1 MRKGTVWLK
10 RGEPTAQRDVE
21 RLRQAVPYWP
31 AQLAVVAAIGLQ
43 LLMPEKVTPG
53 PRLLVPSL
61 EALLLVGLAITTPRR
76 GRGEFPRRRRFA
88 IGLIA
93 LVSAANALSLA
104 LLVEALLEG
113 AKTSGRDLLF
123 GALMIWL
130 TNIIIFALWY
140 WELDGGGP
148 REREDR
154 DRARPRDF
162 LFPQMADP
170 EILGPDW
177 KPRFPDYLYLAF
189 TNASAFSPTD
199 AMPISVMAK
208 MLMMVQALISL
219 LTVLLVAARAV
230 NILA

>member
-1 MRKGTVWLK
+1 MSGRMRWLK
-10 RGEPTAQRDVE
+10 REEPAAERDIE
-21 RLRQAVPYWP
+21 ILRHAVPYWP
-31 AQLAVVAAIGLQ
+31 AQLAVLAAIGLQ
-43 LLMPEKVTPG
+43 LLMPAKVTPG
-53 PRLLVPSL
+53 PRFLVPGL
-61 EALLLVGLAITTPRR
+61 EAILLVGLAITTPRR
-76 GRGEFPRRRRFA
+76 NPAEFRRRRRFA

-113 AKTSGRDLLF
+113 TKTSGRNLLF
-123 GALMIWL
+123 GALMVWL

-148 REREDR
+148 REREDPHP
-154 DRARPRDF
+154 RPRDF

-170 EILGPDW
+170 QILGPDW

-199 AMPISVMAK
+199 AMPVSVMAK
-208 MLMMVQALISL
+208 MLMLVQALISL

>member
-1 MRKGTVWLK
+1 MPERMRWLK
-10 RGEPTAQRDVE
+10 REEPAAERDVE
-21 RLRQAVPYWP
+21 RLRYAVPYWP
-31 AQLAVVAAIGLQ
+31 AQVAVLAAIGLQ
-43 LLMPEKVTPG
+43 LLMPAKVTPG
-53 PRLLVPSL
+53 PRLLVPGL
-61 EALLLVGLAITTPRR
+61 EAILLVGLAITTPHRNR
-76 GRGEFPRRRRFA
+76 AEFRRRRRFA

-113 AKTSGRDLLF
+113 AKTSGRDLLL

-140 WELDGGGP
+140 WEMDGGGP
-148 REREDR
+148 MEREDR
-154 DRARPRDF
+154 EDHRPRDF

-170 EILGPDW
+170 EPLGPDW
-177 KPRFPDYLYLAF
+177 RPRFPDYLYLAF

-199 AMPISVMAK
+199 AMPLSVMAK
-208 MLMMVQALISL
+208 MLMLVQALISL

>member
-1 MRKGTVWLK
+1 MR
-10 RGEPTAQRDVE
+10 E
-21 RLRQAVPYWP
+21 RLRWLEREEPGAKRDIERLRDAVPYWP
-31 AQLAVVAAIGLQ
+31 AQLAVMVAIGLQ
-43 LLMPEKVTPG
+43 LLMPAKVTPG
-53 PRLLVPSL
+53 PRFLVPSL
-61 EALLLVGLAITTPRR
+61 EAILLVGLAITTPRR
-76 GRGEFPRRRRFA
+76 NRAEFRRRRRFA
-88 IGLIA
+88 IALIA

-104 LLVEALLEG
+104 LLVQALLEG
-113 AKTSGRDLLF
+113 TKTSGRNLLF

-148 REREDR
+148 RERADQQHN
-154 DRARPRDF
+154 RARDF

-170 EILGPDW
+170 QILGPDW
-177 KPRFPDYLYLAF
+177 SPRFPDYLYLAF

-208 MLMMVQALISL
+208 MLMLVQALISL